1 MMFSLRLK
9 LSFAWLLC
17 GLTLPVHAACSGCT
31 MNVAKVASSDLRFG
45 RMVVISPGTL
55 TMNPQTGARSGTAN
69 VVTPASFSSSSGPAA
84 FRVTCV
90 GVGSLSYQVAVV
102 STPTSLNT
110 PTGVMPI
117 GNFTTFPAASIERQV
132 THCQTYAE
140 IVTVGATLTVGASQ
154 SPGNYSP
161 APDITLEVRIT
172 ANR

>member
-17 GLTLPVHAACSGCT
+17 GLSLPAHSVCTDCT
-31 MNVAKVASSDLRFG
+31 MNVAKVVGSDLRFG
-45 RMVVISPGTL
+45 PMVVITPGTL
-55 TMNPQTGARSGTAN
+55 TMNPQTGARSGTAQ
-69 VVTPASFSSSSGPAA
+69 VVTPASLGSSTGPAA

-90 GVGSLSYQVAVV
+90 GLGSLSYQVAVV
-102 STPTSLNT
+102 SSPSSLNT
-110 PTGVMPI
+110 PTGAMPI
-117 GNFTTFPAASIERQV
+117 GNFATFPAASIERQV
-132 THCQTYAE
+132 TNCQTYAE

-154 SPGNYSP
+154 SPGSYSP